1 MQHGQQPVLFYL
13 YKGIVDMTEKT
24 YSLDEIKAIAHPIA
38 ERSGIDALYLFGS
51 YARGEATPHSDI
63 DFLVDRSSLID
74 LLELGGL
81 VSDLENA
88 FDKKVD
94 VLTIQM
100 LSAEFL
106 DSIQAERILI
116 FPCG

>member
-1 MQHGQQPVLFYL
+1 MNEKL
-13 YKGIVDMTEKT
+13 YT
-24 YSLDEIKAIAHPIA
+24 LDEIKAIVYPIA
-38 ERSGIDALYLFGS
+38 ERSGIAALYLFGS
-51 YARGEATPHSDI
+51 YARGETTPNSDI
-63 DFLVDRSSLID
+63 DFLVDRGSLVD

-106 DSIQAERILI
+106 NSIQTERILI
-116 FPCG
+116 YPRE